1 MTAFSTTTAALTA
14 TTPSA
19 NNTPPSSVSILQ
31 LRNIHSSKHQRFD
44 ADFIQRMKRVHTL
57 RKVIPMAHE
66 LESNNDIAYVGAT
79 PWHGLGSSLP
89 KNQPIEIWQRAAGM
103 DFKIEQ
109 TDVLFNA
116 ANENGSMLNLRS
128 NKDATV
134 LYRSDNF
141 EPLSVVSKRY
151 KVVQP
156 HDVLGFYRDLVSVSG
171 FELETAGVLKGG
183 KKLWA
188 LARTGDEMM
197 LSGSDTVKSYLLLA
211 TSCDGSLATTAQ
223 FTSIRVVCNNT
234 LQMAVGDNLGA
245 IRVPHSTL
253 FDPVAVKQ
261 SLGLGVTAWDEFS
274 RSIKAM
280 SQRPVNKFEAMNY
293 LVNVLGDPTVPL
305 NEQAKVNQKAIQ
317 TVYSLYAGDGKGSAM
332 PSAAGTAWGLLNG
345 VTEYVDTHRRAR
357 NQDYRLDSAWFGQG
371 AQIKQKGFEAA
382 VALAA

>member
-1 MTAFSTTTAALTA
+1 
-14 TTPSA
+14 
-19 NNTPPSSVSILQ
+19 
-31 LRNIHSSKHQRFD
+31 
-44 ADFIQRMKRVHTL
+44 
-57 RKVIPMAHE
+57 MAHE
-66 LESNNDIAYVGAT
+66 LENSSDMAYIGAT
-79 PWHGLGSSLP
+79 PWHGLGNQLP
-89 KNQPIEIWQRAAGM
+89 ENQPIEVWQKSAGM
-103 DFKIEQ
+103 DWEIKQ
-109 TDVLFNA
+109 TEVLFNA
-116 ANENGSMLNLRS
+116 ASENGNMLNLRS

-134 LYRSDNF
+134 LYRSDTF

-197 LSGSDTVKSYLLLA
+197 LSEMDKVKGYLLLA

-245 IRVPHSTL
+245 VRVPHSTT

-280 SQRPVNKFEAMNY
+280 SNRPVNKFEVMSY
-293 LVNVLGDPTVPL
+293 LVNVLGDAELPL
-305 NEQAKVNQKAIQ
+305 QDQPNQKAIQ
-317 TVYSLYAGDGKGSAM
+317 TVYNLFSGEGKGSQM
-332 PSAAGTAWGLLNG
+332 PSAANTAWGLVNG
-345 VTEYVDTHRRAR
+345 VTEYVDSHRRAR

-382 VALAA
+382 LALAA